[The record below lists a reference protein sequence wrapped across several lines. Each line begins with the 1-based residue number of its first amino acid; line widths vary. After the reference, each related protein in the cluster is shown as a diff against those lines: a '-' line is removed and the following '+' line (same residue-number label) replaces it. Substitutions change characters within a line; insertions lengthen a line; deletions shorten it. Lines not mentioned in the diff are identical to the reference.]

1 MPRLA
6 QTVRVVGCG
15 ATKLGNRLGRSAGSL
30 MAEAVQGALSS
41 ARLELDDLDGLIA
54 VPSMSDPHLMEAH
67 YLATKIGLLPKK
79 NFLVRTI
86 DTGGAGPVTA
96 LLEGRRMIEA
106 ENCQAVVIAAGDA
119 VSSLS
124 TEEFLR
130 RADAGIGC
138 DRLPSPAIPN
148 GYGLITDWHAK
159 TYGVTREQLA
169 KVPCLM
175 SHQASKHPHAI
186 TRRRYT
192 VEEVLESPQITPQLN
207 LLECARRMDG
217 AGAII
222 VASSRFLEKRGLL
235 NKGNHGNGDVVILS
249 GGEASGPLSPPVV
262 IDETMF
268 SCEQAAQSAYYEAQV
283 RPDEIDFFGLYDC
296 FPICFLRAIEAVGIC
311 PKGQGGRWIDEQY
324 ERILADENYVLPVNT
339 HGGLLSFGA
348 PWEAPAIFA
357 VIEAVRQLNGVAGAQ
372 QVAEDC
378 RRALV
383 YGNGGIFSSSAV
395 AILSKPIQFNKT
407 QAAAGVASSP
417 KL

>member
-15 ATKLGNRLGRSAGSL
+15 STKLGKLGRSASSL
-30 MAEAVQGALSS
+30 MAEALQGALSS
-41 ARLELDDLDGLIA
+41 ARLELNDLDGLIA
-54 VPSMSDPHLMEAH
+54 VPSLSDPHLMEAH
-67 YLATKIGLLPKK
+67 YLATKVGLLPRK
-79 NFLVRTI
+79 NFLTRTI

-106 ENCQAVVIAAGDA
+106 ENCQAVAVVAGDS
-119 VSSLS
+119 VHSLS

-130 RADAGIGC
+130 RADAGIGSE
-138 DRLPSPAIPN
+138 RLPSPSIPH

-159 TYGVTREQLA
+159 TYGVTREQFA
-169 KVPCLM
+169 KVACLM
-175 SHQASKHPHAI
+175 SHQASKHPKAI
-186 TRRRYT
+186 TRRRYSLQ
-192 VEEVLESPQITPQLN
+192 EVLDSPQITPQLN

-217 AGAII
+217 AGAVI

-235 NKGNHGNGDVVILS
+235 NKGNHGRGDAVILS
-249 GGEASGPLSPPVV
+249 GGEASGPLSPPTV

-268 SCEQAAQSAYYEAQV
+268 SCEQAAQSAYVEAQV

-296 FPICFLRAIEAVGIC
+296 FPICFLRAIEAVGLC
-311 PKGQGGRWIDEQY
+311 NKGEGGKWIDEQY
-324 ERILADENYVLPVNT
+324 DRILQDENYVLPVNT

-357 VIEAVRQLNGVAGAQ
+357 VIESIRQLTNGAAGQ
-372 QVAEDC
+372 QIPDC

-395 AILSKPIQFNKT
+395 AIMSKPVQFDSNNT
-407 QAAAGVASSP
+407 
-417 KL
+417 LF